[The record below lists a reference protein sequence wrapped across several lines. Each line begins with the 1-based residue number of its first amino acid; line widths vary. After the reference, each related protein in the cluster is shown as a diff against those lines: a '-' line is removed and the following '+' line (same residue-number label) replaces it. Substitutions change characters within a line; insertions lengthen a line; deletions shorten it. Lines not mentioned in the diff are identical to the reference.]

1 MEIKK
6 IKALDKPV
14 TVAVYKKSIKSK
26 THYMLV
32 TLKPVDVVNNGRA
45 TKPLIDHKYEIIEL
59 GVGLSFAESW
69 MKRYKIKKYT
79 FVE

>member
-6 IKALDKPV
+6 IKAFDKPV
-14 TVAVYKKSIKSK
+14 TVAVYKKNLRSK

-32 TLKPVDVVNNGRA
+32 TLKHVDIVNNGRA
-45 TKPLIDHKYEIIEL
+45 TKPLIDHKHEIIEL
-59 GVGLSFAESW
+59 GVGLSFIESW
-69 MKRYKIKKYT
+69 MKKYKIKKYI

>member
-32 TLKPVDVVNNGRA
+32 

>member
-1 MEIKK
+1 
-6 IKALDKPV
+6 
-14 TVAVYKKSIKSK
+14 
-26 THYMLV
+26 MLV

>member
-6 IKALDKPV
+6 IKAFGKQI
-14 TVAVYKKSIKSK
+14 TVAVYKKSINARTK
-26 THYMLV
+26 HMLV
-32 TLKPVDVVNNGRA
+32 TLKPIDIVNNGRA

-59 GVGLSFAESW
+59 GVGSAFIQAY
-69 MKRYKIKKYT
+69 MKKYKIKKYT